1 MRRVFFALPVLLLI
15 GGAVFFGVAPGM
27 VERSMNEI
35 RPGHTVAVADTARQ
49 LHAQLFVAD
58 LHADLLM
65 WHRDPLDR
73 GRRGHTD
80 VPRLVEGNVALQVF
94 SAVTK
99 SPRGLNYDRNS
110 ADTDNITL
118 LALAQRWPT
127 ATWTSR
133 TARALHQARR
143 LHEAAR
149 QSDGQLVVIRSV
161 ADLDAFVQRRAAE
174 PRLLAGLLAIEGLH
188 ALDGRLAHL
197 DTLYAAGYRMMGLAH
212 FFDNEVAGSA
222 HGMAK
227 GGLTPLGRQVVARME
242 ALHLLVDLAH
252 ASPQTIDEV
261 LAMATRPVVVSHT
274 GVQATCPGPR
284 NLTDDQVRRIAA
296 TGGVMGIGYWDGA
309 VCAADA
315 RATARAI
322 RHVANLVGV
331 AHVALGSDFDGAVT
345 TAFDATGLAQVT
357 QALLDEGFSRD
368 EVAQVM
374 GGNVLRLL
382 QATLPPG

>member
-1 MRRVFFALPVLLLI
+1 
-15 GGAVFFGVAPGM
+15 
-27 VERSMNEI
+27 
-35 RPGHTVAVADTARQ
+35 
-49 LHAQLFVAD
+49 
-58 LHADLLM
+58 
-65 WHRDPLDR
+65 
-73 GRRGHTD
+73 
-80 VPRLVEGNVALQVF
+80 LQVF

>member
-1 MRRVFFALPVLLLI
+1 MRRWLLVLLVLLTGIVVFFL
-15 GGAVFFGVAPGM
+15 VAPGM
-27 VERSMNEI
+27 VERGMNVVA
-35 RPGHTVAVADTARQ
+35 PGHEIAVADAARQ

-65 WHRDPLDR
+65 WHRDPLVR
-73 GRRGHTD
+73 GDRGHTD

-99 SPRGLNYDRNS
+99 SPRGLNYERNRG
-110 ADTDNITL
+110 DTDNITL
-118 LALAQRWPT
+118 LALAQRWPP
-127 ATWTSR
+127 ATWTSL
-133 TARALHQARR
+133 TARARHQAWR

-149 QSDGQLVVIRSV
+149 RSNGQLTVVRSA
-161 ADLDAFVQRRAAE
+161 ADLEAFLQRRATN

-222 HGMAK
+222 YGMAK

-242 ALHLLVDLAH
+242 ALHILVDLAH
-252 ASPQTIDEV
+252 AAPQTLDEV

-309 VCAADA
+309 VCAPDA

-322 RHVANLVGV
+322 RHVADLVGV

-345 TAFDATGLAQVT
+345 TAFDATGLPQVT

-382 QATLPPG
+382 RATLPPES